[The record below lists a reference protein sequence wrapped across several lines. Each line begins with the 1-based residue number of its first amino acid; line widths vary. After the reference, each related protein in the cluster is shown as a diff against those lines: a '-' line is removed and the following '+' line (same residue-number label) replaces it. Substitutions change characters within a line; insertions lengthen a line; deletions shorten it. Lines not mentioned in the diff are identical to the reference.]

1 MRKREPVFE
10 KSRSVQ
16 DMQHMRLMA
25 LLNEL
30 VRDKG
35 VMKATQLLGVDYKT
49 LTASMERGRLSRRM
63 RGALEKALLEGEGSP
78 AVEQRERNDALE
90 GRLTDVE
97 GRVEA
102 VEKDV
107 SKGFAAVRGD
117 VKALG
122 DEQAQMGRRLSQLES
137 GRGAGEAGDAQD
149 ANAAPR
155 GGTRLRRE
163 FPDLVTLDPAEDDEA
178 VFGEA
183 WPLIVEWRGLKETHP
198 NKGKGVEWLRTKE
211 RLLSLE
217 LTLLEGQGM
226 TLPPETYPLRGFE
239 RGAQTRWRHSALS
252 DTRRALAK
260 RELLRKVGRLCTFGL
275 GWR

>member
-78 AVEQRERNDALE
+78 AGEQRERNDALE
-90 GRLTDVE
+90 ERLTEVE

-107 SKGFAAVRGD
+107 SKGFAAGP
-117 VKALG
+117 
-122 DEQAQMGRRLSQLES
+122 GRRE
-137 GRGAGEAGDAQD
+137 GAGGRAGPDG
-149 ANAAPR
+149 AA
-155 GGTRLRRE
+155 
-163 FPDLVTLDPAEDDEA
+163 A
-178 VFGEA
+178 VA
-183 WPLIVEWRGLKETHP
+183 
-198 NKGKGVEWLRTKE
+198 
-211 RLLSLE
+211 
-217 LTLLEGQGM
+217 
-226 TLPPETYPLRGFE
+226 
-239 RGAQTRWRHSALS
+239 A
-252 DTRRALAK
+252 
-260 RELLRKVGRLCTFGL
+260 
-275 GWR
+275 

>member
-1 MRKREPVFE
+1 MRTGKPVFE

-16 DMQHMRLMA
+16 DMHHMRLMA
-25 LLNEL
+25 LLSEL

-35 VMKATQLLGVDYKT
+35 VMKAAEELDVDHRT

-63 RGALEKALLEGEGSP
+63 RGALEKALLEGGGSP
-78 AVEQRERNDALE
+78 AVEQRERNDELK
-90 GRLTDVE
+90 GRVTEVE
-97 GRVEA
+97 GRIEA

-117 VKALG
+117 VKALR
-122 DEQAQMGRRLSQLES
+122 DDHGRRLAQLES
-137 GRGAGEAGDAQD
+137 GRGAGEPGDAQE
-149 ANAAPR
+149 AKAAPR
-155 GGTRLRRE
+155 GRTMLRRE
-163 FPDLVTLDPAEDDEA
+163 FPDLVTREPAEDDEA
-178 VFGEA
+178 VFGDA

-217 LTLLEGQGM
+217 LALLEEHGM

-239 RGAQTRWRHSALS
+239 RGAQTRWRHSARS

-260 RELLRKVGRLCTFGL
+260 RELLRKVGRF
-275 GWR
+275 